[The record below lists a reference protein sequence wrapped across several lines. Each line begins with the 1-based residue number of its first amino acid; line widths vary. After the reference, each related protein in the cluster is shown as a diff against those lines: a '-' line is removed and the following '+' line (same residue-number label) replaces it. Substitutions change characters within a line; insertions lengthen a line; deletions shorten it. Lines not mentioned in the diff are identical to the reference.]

1 LFLSHCRGFC
11 LLLFLMGS
19 VSFWWNVS
27 LWLHY
32 VTVFQSWVVL
42 TSLRVLWYV
51 FDVLDVLLV
60 GLSCCLVG
68 FLLWVFVACVGSPFL
83 LYCSCCSSVC
93 CWCGTFLMFF
103 EVLLAGLSC
112 FNVRFPP
119 VEIRCFCCLCG
130 LPSFVYS
137 CLPSVCWC
145 GCVASSG
152 LVVGFLGLRSLLR
165 WNLVTVRVFP
175 LSFRVSEQFDTSQE
189 VHAAAVSYS
198 THETICVTCL
208 HIAVPESH
216 ISFQEQ
222 DWGPLPVRLWDVC
235 CHHDQSDTL

>member
-1 LFLSHCRGFC
+1 MEWFHFGCTMSLFSPELSCTYFVDSIVVR
-11 LLLFLMGS
+11 
-19 VSFWWNVS
+19 FWC
-27 LWLHY
+27 
-32 VTVFQSWVVL
+32 FGRRFGRAVVL
-42 TSLRVLWYV
+42 SCW
-51 FDVLDVLLV
+51 FPPV
-60 GLSCCLVG
+60 GVCCLCGLPFFCCIAVVVLRFVVDVVRFWCFWKFCWQGCHVLMFG
-68 FLLWVFVACVGSPFL
+68 FLLWKFVVFVV
-83 LYCSCCSSVC
+83 
-93 CWCGTFLMFF
+93 
-103 EVLLAGLSC
+103 
-112 FNVRFPP
+112 
-119 VEIRCFCCLCG
+119 CG